1 MAANIENFEI
11 SKTFSNVILSNIDA
25 QPDTDG
31 IPFDL
36 STTARQTQGRLQD
49 GEGNASPLHLSR
61 TSVWV
66 ASVPL
71 SPLSVVRKQE
81 VLEGIA
87 YFQTA
92 SLIYG

>member
-1 MAANIENFEI
+1 MAANIKDFEI
-11 SKTFSNVILSNIDA
+11 SKTFSNVILSNIDT

-36 STTARQTQGRLQD
+36 ATSARQIQGRLQD
-49 GEGNASPLHLSR
+49 GEGNSSPLHLSR

-66 ASVPL
+66 ATPPL
-71 SPLSVVRKQE
+71 APLSVVRKQE
-81 VLEGIA
+81 ILEGIT
-87 YFQTA
+87 YLQTA

>member
-1 MAANIENFEI
+1 MAANIKDFEI
-11 SKTFSNVILSNIDA
+11 SKTFSNVILSNIDN

-36 STTARQTQGRLQD
+36 ATAARRTQGRLQD
-49 GEGNASPLHLSR
+49 GEGNSSPLHLSR

-66 ASVPL
+66 STPPIAPL
-71 SPLSVVRKQE
+71 AVVRKQE
-81 VLEGIA
+81 ILEGITH
-87 YFQTA
+87 YQTA